1 MMQIQKE
8 PNREKIV
15 LEVVPSDTIKD
26 VKVKIQI
33 NSGISPGVQC
43 LIFDGKKLDDDH
55 CLSDYIKE
63 ESMLVVDCLDHI
75 TVKLLTGDTY
85 YVKYEPSDT
94 IEKLKSKIYKE
105 NFLPHDQQRLVWCGL
120 QLVDDHRT
128 LNDYKIMTQ
137 STILLISR
145 LRGGMIADLII
156 KGITHSFDIYR
167 SDTIEKIKAMIK
179 KNNGIPTNQQHLMF
193 RDIEHGPVSISEKT
207 SFRKISSSLE
217 AARFVFRIVRSLW
230 NLTGTSA
237 AVLPMCLSNFKT
249 IRQFKV
255 PISWLRDF
263 TRSYEKTS
271 FRILRRGPGRWS
283 YHNGL
288 RHPTTWHHLP
298 CFSWKRK
305 TLQQLLPNWMLV
317 TCIKMK
323 VWYL

>member
-75 TVKLLTGDTY
+75 TVKLFTGDTY

-120 QLVDDHRT
+120 QLLDDHRT

-137 STILLISR
+137 STILQIFR

-179 KNNGIPTNQQHLMF
+179 KNNGIPLTS
-193 RDIEHGPVSISEKT
+193 SI
-207 SFRKISSSLE
+207 
-217 AARFVFRIVRSLW
+217 
-230 NLTGTSA
+230 
-237 AVLPMCLSNFKT
+237 
-249 IRQFKV
+249 
-255 PISWLRDF
+255 
-263 TRSYEKTS
+263 
-271 FRILRRGPGRWS
+271 
-283 YHNGL
+283 
-288 RHPTTWHHLP
+288 
-298 CFSWKRK
+298 
-305 TLQQLLPNWMLV
+305 
-317 TCIKMK
+317 
-323 VWYL
+323 